1 LPAAAEGASISIS
14 GTAISLPL
22 IAMTAPDGFPLL
34 SDRRAFLGYFGALG
48 LGSTLLPGV
57 LWAQSRE
64 QEITVETVRCAEE
77 IAGVALEPEA
87 RESIVSDLRGQRRS
101 IEALQAVELPNDVP
115 PALTFGPLPAATPTP
130 TPGPVGRPA
139 RLPVR
144 EMPGSVQELAFAPV
158 HELSGLLHTRR
169 VSSLELTRMYL
180 ERLKRHDAELEAV
193 VTLTEARALRQA
205 RAADEEIA
213 AGRWRG
219 PLHGVPWGAKDLL
232 AVEGYPTSWGV
243 GVYRDRELAGDAT
256 VVRRLDEAGAVL
268 LAKLTLGELAWG
280 DVWFG
285 GVTKNPW
292 RTEQGASGS
301 SAGSGA
307 ATAAG
312 LVGFAL
318 GTETLGSISSP
329 ATRNGVTGLRPT
341 FGRVPKTG
349 AMALAWS
356 MDKIGPMCRHAE
368 DCALV
373 LEAIAG
379 ADGEDPSA
387 ADAPFS
393 LDALPPP
400 ERLRVGYFRAAF
412 ERDPERYPTRAFDH
426 ATLDVLRSMGADL
439 VPVDIPEV
447 PYETLSLILGPEAA
461 AAFDAFTREGLVDDM
476 VRQGPNSWPTVFRAA
491 RFVPAVDYINAN
503 RVRTLA
509 MRRWNELFSDL
520 DVIVTPTSA
529 PNQLLAT
536 NLTGHPAVILP
547 NGFREDGTPVSITF
561 LGGLFR
567 EEAPLA
573 LARAYQEATDFHRRV
588 PPGFE

>member
-1 LPAAAEGASISIS
+1 MSSSSPGPL
-14 GTAISLPL
+14 SLL
-22 IAMTAPDGFPLL
+22 A
-34 SDRRAFLGYFGALG
+34 DRRSFLAYFGALG

-57 LWAQSRE
+57 LWARTRE
-64 QEITVETVRCAEE
+64 SAEITVETVRCAEE
-77 IAGVALEPEA
+77 IAGVSLTSDA
-87 RESIVSDLRGQRRS
+87 RESIVDDINRQRRS
-101 IEALQAVELPNDVP
+101 MEALKAVPLANHVP
-115 PALTFGPLPAATPTP
+115 PALVFRPLGPVNATP
-130 TPGPVGRPA
+130 PVVRAADEPA
-139 RLPVR
+139 RLPMR
-144 EMPGSVQELAFAPV
+144 DMPGSTAELAFAPV
-158 HELSGLLHTRR
+158 HELSALLRERR
-169 VSSLELTRMYL
+169 VGSLELTRMYL
-180 ERLKRHDAELEAV
+180 ERLKRHDPELEAV
-193 VTLTEARALRQA
+193 VTLTEERALRQA

-243 GVYRDRELAGDAT
+243 GVYQDRELAGDAT

-341 FGRVPKTG
+341 YGRVPKTG

-356 MDKIGPMCRHAE
+356 MDKIGPMCRHAQ

-373 LEAIAG
+373 LEAVSG
-379 ADGEDPSA
+379 ADGADFSA
-387 ADAPFS
+387 VDAPFS
-393 LDALPPP
+393 RAALPPP
-400 ERLRVGYFRAAF
+400 ERLRVGYFRDAF
-412 ERDPERYPTRAFDH
+412 ERDEADYPSRPFDH
-426 ATLDVLRSMGADL
+426 ATLDVLRSLGVRP
-439 VPVDIPEV
+439 VPVEIPPL
-447 PYETLSLILGPEAA
+447 PYETLNLILGPEAA
-461 AAFDAFTREGLVDDM
+461 AAFEAFTRAGRVDDM
-476 VRQGPNSWPTVFRAA
+476 VRQGPNSWPVVFRAA

-503 RVRTLA
+503 RVRTQV
-509 MRRWNELFSDL
+509 MQRWNELFTDF

-529 PNQLLAT
+529 PHQLLAT
-536 NLTGHPAVILP
+536 NMTGHPAVILP

-561 LGGLFR
+561 LGDIFR

-573 LARAYQEATDFHRRV
+573 LARAYQQVTDFHARV